1 MYAEVTGEIRMSQ
14 RRQSTKPTTDL
25 EFHASGFMVKVHG
38 SWTDTSLKQFRHFL
52 RVRRLEPAH
61 DQLMALL
68 ANARQQYLN
77 GQARLSL
84 CHAQP
89 CRARIGFDTSDD
101 ALEHVAKELDVP
113 ISKTGCQG
121 PCKQAP
127 IVSLRVGN
135 RSEMFAQVSSPEDW
149 QIILNFVK
157 AVRQSGTLLID
168 AGQAEQFRFDP
179 VHAHRKPDAHLKP
192 LQFLL
197 GHFRGEG
204 KYAMVPY
211 SFQKEVIGTMEAGGR
226 FIALRMDVAYPL
238 TDGQIDVHKALVI
251 AGAELS
257 SGKIAAH
264 AYTDGGLVREYSVEN
279 RKAWL
284 EFEDQPP
291 SHEKQW
297 TRARKILQPTET
309 GFEERLEVDPGGGN
323 FTPYYV
329 IQMRKIVRK

>member
-14 RRQSTKPTTDL
+14 RRQSTNPTTDL

-38 SWTDTSLKQFRHFL
+38 LWTDASLKQFRHFL
-52 RVRRLEPAH
+52 HVRRLEPTD
-61 DQLMALL
+61 DQLMAVL
-68 ANARQQYLN
+68 AHAKQQYLK
-77 GQARLSL
+77 GQSRLSL
-84 CHAQP
+84 CNARP
-89 CRARIGFDTSDD
+89 CCARIGFDASDE
-101 ALEHVAKELDVP
+101 ALRRVAKDLAVP

-127 IVSLRVGN
+127 VVSLRVGD
-135 RSEMFAQVSSPEDW
+135 RSEMFAPVSSREDW

-157 AVRQSGTLLID
+157 AVRQNGTLLID

-179 VHAHRKPDAHLKP
+179 VHGHGKPAAHLKP

-204 KYAMVPY
+204 RYAMIPY
-211 SFQKEVIGTMEAGGR
+211 CFRKEVIGTTEAGGR

-238 TDGQIDVHKALVI
+238 SDGQQDVHKALVI
-251 AGAELS
+251 AGAEPL

-264 AYTDGGLVREYSVEN
+264 AYTDGGLFREYAVEN

-291 SHEKQW
+291 GHEKKW
-297 TRARKILQPTET
+297 VRARKILQPTET
-309 GFEERLEVDPGGGN
+309 GFEERLEVDAGGGN

-329 IQMRKIVRK
+329 IQMRKIRGT

>member
-1 MYAEVTGEIRMSQ
+1 MSK
-14 RRQSTKPTTDL
+14 RGQSTKAATDL

-38 SWTDTSLKQFRHFL
+38 SWTDASLKQFRHFL
-52 RVRRLEPAH
+52 RARRLEPTD
-61 DQLMALL
+61 DQLMAVL
-68 ANARQQYLN
+68 AYAKQQYLK
-77 GQARLSL
+77 GQCRLSL
-84 CHAQP
+84 CNAQP
-89 CRARIGFDTSDD
+89 CRAKIGFDTSDD
-101 ALEHVAKELDVP
+101 ALERVARDLHVP

-127 IVSLRVGN
+127 VISLRVGD
-135 RSEMFAQVSSPEDW
+135 RSEMFAQVSSVDDW
-149 QIILNFVK
+149 QIFLNFLK
-157 AVRQSGTLLID
+157 AARQSGTLLID

-179 VHAHRKPDAHLKP
+179 VHAHRQPDAHLKP

-211 SFQKEVIGTMEAGGR
+211 SFQKEVIGTTEAGGR
-226 FIALRMDVAYPL
+226 FIALRMDVVYPL
-238 TDGQIDVHKALVI
+238 TDGQQDVHKALVI
-251 AGAELS
+251 AGAEPL

-264 AYTDGGLVREYSVEN
+264 AYTDGGLVREYAVEN

-291 SHEKQW
+291 GHEKQW
-297 TRARKILQPTET
+297 ARARKILRPTEA
-309 GFEERLEVDPGGGN
+309 GFEERLEVDAGSGN

-329 IQMRKIVRK
+329 IQMRKIIGT